1 MAASAE
7 PPHRGIEVR
16 EAHLGG
22 SLKDFLD
29 VVSFL
34 YGNDPA
40 FARPLDQDLKD
51 RLNPKKNPF
60 FEHGEGAAFTA
71 HDDGTCVGRITA
83 SIDRDHLE
91 RYRDD
96 TGFFGFLDTT
106 DDPAVSAA
114 LLAKAEEWL
123 RARGMKHARGP
134 VSINVNEEMGCLVE
148 GFDTPPFILMPH
160 HHPYQA
166 GLIEQAGYSKIKDLY
181 AWRYKVGEL
190 NTRTKKAQE
199 VVRAMPEVTTR
210 TVSYKEMERDVE
222 LIVDIFND
230 AWSDNWGFVPITL
243 AEVKKMASDFKLFL
257 IPEITRIVSIEG
269 EPAAVAVAV
278 PNLNELVKDLDG
290 KLFPFGIF
298 KLLYRLKVTGAKS
311 GRVLILGI
319 RKKWRHVKKYAP
331 LSIYLY
337 AELNESGKKIGMT
350 HGELGWTLEDNG
362 PVNAGI
368 RAMGADPYKR
378 YRVFTKA
385 LE

>member
-1 MAASAE
+1 MAT
-7 PPHRGIEVR
+7 IEVR
-16 EAHLGG
+16 QVVPGG

-29 VVSFL
+29 VVTSV
-34 YGNDPA
+34 YDGDPA
-40 FARPLDQDLKD
+40 FTRPLDQDLKD

-60 FEHGEGAAFTA
+60 FEHGEGAVFTA
-71 HDDGTCVGRITA
+71 HKNGACVGRITA
-83 SIDRDHLE
+83 SIDREHLE
-91 RYRDD
+91 RYRDE
-96 TGFFGFLDTT
+96 TGFFGFLDTV
-106 DDPAVSAA
+106 DDADVSGA
-114 LLAKAEEWL
+114 LLSKAEEWL

-134 VSINVNEEMGCLVE
+134 VSLNVNEEMGCLVE

-160 HHPYQA
+160 HRAYQA
-166 GLIEQAGYSKIKDLY
+166 HLIERAGYTKAKDLF

-190 NTRTKKAQE
+190 NRRTRDAHAL
-199 VVRAMPEVTTR
+199 VRAMPEVTTR
-210 TVSYKEMERDVE
+210 MVSYKDMDRDVE
-222 LIVDIFND
+222 LIVKIFND
-230 AWSDNWGFVPITL
+230 AWSDNWAFVPITR
-243 AEVKKMASDFKLFL
+243 AEVRKMASDFKLFL

-278 PNLNELVKDLDG
+278 PNLNELVGDLGG
-290 KLFPFGIF
+290 KLFPLGIF
-298 KLLYRLKVTGAKS
+298 KLLYRLKVVGPKS

-319 RKKWRHVKKYAP
+319 LKKWRNVKKYAA

-368 RAMGADPYKR
+368 RLMGADPYKR

-385 LE
+385 LA

>member
-1 MAASAE
+1 M
-7 PPHRGIEVR
+7 GTTEVR
-16 EAHLGG
+16 QVLPGG
-22 SLKDFLD
+22 SLRDFLD
-29 VVSFL
+29 VVSVL
-34 YGNDPA
+34 YEGDPV

-60 FEHGEGAAFTA
+60 FEHGEGAVFTA
-71 HDDGTCVGRITA
+71 HKDGACVGRVTA
-83 SIDRDHLE
+83 SIDREHLE

-106 DDPAVSAA
+106 DDPEVSGA
-114 LLAKAEEWL
+114 LLARAEEWL

-134 VSINVNEEMGCLVE
+134 VSININEEMGCLVE

-160 HHPYQA
+160 HRPYQGA
-166 GLIEQAGYSKIKDLY
+166 LIEKAGYAKIKDLF

-190 NTRTKKAQE
+190 NTRTKKAHE
-199 VVRAMPEVTTR
+199 LVRAMPEITTR
-210 TVSYKEMERDVE
+210 TVSYKDMERDVE

-257 IPEITRIVSIEG
+257 IPEITRIVSIDG

-278 PNLNELVKDLDG
+278 PNLNELVTGLDG
-290 KLFPFGIF
+290 KLFPLGIF
-298 KLLYRLKVTGAKS
+298 KLLYRLKVVGAKS
-311 GRVLILGI
+311 GRVIILGI
-319 RKKWRHVKKYAP
+319 RKKWRNVKKYAAV
-331 LSIYLY
+331 SIYLY

-385 LE
+385 LA

>member
-1 MAASAE
+1 MATSAKA
-7 PPHRGIEVR
+7 PHRGIEVR
-16 EAHLGG
+16 EVPPGG

-29 VVSFL
+29 VVSSL

-60 FEHGEGAAFTA
+60 FEHGEGAVFTA
-71 HDDGTCVGRITA
+71 HENGTCVGRITA

-96 TGFFGFLDTT
+96 TGFFGFLDTK
-106 DDPAVSAA
+106 DDPAVAAA
-114 LLAKAEEWL
+114 LFAKAEEWL

-134 VSINVNEEMGCLVE
+134 VSINVNEEMGCLVD

-160 HHPYQA
+160 HRPYQS
-166 GLIEQAGYSKIKDLY
+166 GLIEQAGYTKIKDLY

-210 TVSYKEMERDVE
+210 TVSYKDMERDVE

-385 LE
+385 LA

>member
-1 MAASAE
+1 MDT
-7 PPHRGIEVR
+7 IEVR
-16 EAHLGG
+16 HVPPGG

-29 VVSFL
+29 VVTL
-34 YGNDPA
+34 VYKGDPA
-40 FARPLDQDLKD
+40 FTRPLDEDLKD

-60 FEHGEGAAFTA
+60 FEHGEGAVFTA
-71 HDDGTCVGRITA
+71 HRNGRCVGRITA
-83 SIDRDHLE
+83 SIDREHLE
-91 RYRDD
+91 RYRDE
-96 TGFFGFLDTT
+96 TGFFGFLDTI
-106 DDPAVSAA
+106 DDADVSSA

-166 GLIEQAGYSKIKDLY
+166 ELI
-181 AWRYKVGEL
+181 
-190 NTRTKKAQE
+190 TRTKKAQE

-298 KLLYRLKVTGAKS
+298 KLLYRLKIVGAKS

-319 RKKWRHVKKYAP
+319 RKKWRNVKKYAA

-385 LE
+385 LA

>member
-1 MAASAE
+1 MAT
-7 PPHRGIEVR
+7 IEVR
-16 EAHLGG
+16 QVAPGG

-29 VVSFL
+29 VVSTL
-34 YGNDPA
+34 YQNDPA

-60 FEHGEGAAFTA
+60 FEHGEGTVFTA
-71 HDDGTCVGRITA
+71 HKNGECVGRITA

-91 RYRDD
+91 RYHDD

-106 DDPAVSAA
+106 DDPEVSGA

-160 HHPYQA
+160 HRPYQA
-166 GLIEQAGYSKIKDLY
+166 ALIEKAGYAKIKDLY
-181 AWRYKVGEL
+181 AWRYKVGDL

-199 VVRAMPEVTTR
+199 QVRAMPEITTR
-210 TVSYKEMERDVE
+210 TISYKDMERDVE

-243 AEVKKMASDFKLFL
+243 AEVRKMASDFKLFL
-257 IPEITRIVSIEG
+257 IPEITRIVSIDG

-278 PNLNELVKDLDG
+278 PNLNELVTDLDG
-290 KLFPFGIF
+290 KLFPLGIF

-319 RKKWRHVKKYAP
+319 RKKWRNVKKYAA

-368 RAMGADPYKR
+368 RMMGADPYKR
-378 YRVFTKA
+378 YRVFTKSLA
-385 LE
+385 

>member
-1 MAASAE
+1 MATV
-7 PPHRGIEVR
+7 EVR
-16 EAHLGG
+16 QVHPGE

-29 VVSFL
+29 VVSSL
-34 YGNDPA
+34 YADDPV

-60 FEHGEGAAFTA
+60 FEHGEATVFTA
-71 HDDGTCVGRITA
+71 HKNGACVGRVTA
-83 SIDRDHLE
+83 SIDKEHLE
-91 RYRDD
+91 RYHDD
-96 TGFFGFLDTT
+96 TGFFGFLDTI
-106 DDPAVSAA
+106 DDAEVSGA
-114 LLAKAEEWL
+114 LLAKAEAWL
-123 RARGMKHARGP
+123 AERGMRNARGP
-134 VSINVNEEMGCLVE
+134 VSININEEMGCLVE

-160 HHPYQA
+160 HRPYQA
-166 GLIEQAGYSKIKDLY
+166 GLIEKAGYAKIKDLY

-190 NTRTKKAQE
+190 NTRTRKAQE
-199 VVRAMPEVTTR
+199 AVRAMPEVTTR
-210 TVSYKEMERDVE
+210 TVSYKDMERDVE
-222 LIVDIFND
+222 LIADIFND

-243 AEVKKMASDFKLFL
+243 PEVKKMASDFKLFL

-278 PNLNELVKDLDG
+278 PNLNELVSDLDG
-290 KLFPFGIF
+290 KLFPLGIF
-298 KLLYRLKVTGAKS
+298 KLLYRLKIVGAKS

-319 RKKWRHVKKYAP
+319 RKKWRNVKKYAA

-337 AELNESGKKIGMT
+337 AELNESGKRIGMT

-385 LE
+385 LA